1 MPAPNVQGPVT
12 LSLLAERLGQ
22 AQQGIDQIQ
31 RDLKTVNEQA
41 LDLRVS
47 KLEDT
52 VRWLTRT
59 VAGALVSG
67 VGAIVVALVMSK

>member
-1 MPAPNVQGPVT
+1 MPPSGTLPVT
-12 LSLLAERLGQ
+12 LGLLAERLAQ

-41 LDLRVS
+41 LDRRVS

-59 VAGALVSG
+59 VAAALISG
-67 VGAIVVALVMSK
+67 VGAVIVALVVNN

>member
-1 MPAPNVQGPVT
+1 MPGTNATPVT

-31 RDLKTVNEQA
+31 KDLKTVNEQA
-41 LDLRVS
+41 LDRRVS

-59 VAGALVSG
+59 VAGALISG
-67 VGAIVVALVMSK
+67 VGAIIVAIVTSK

>member
-1 MPAPNVQGPVT
+1 MPGSGVPVT
-12 LSLLAERLGQ
+12 LGLLAERLGQ
-22 AQQGIDQIQ
+22 AQLGIDQIQ

-41 LDLRVS
+41 LDRRVS

-59 VAGALVSG
+59 VAAALVSG
-67 VGAIVVALVMSK
+67 VGAVVVSLLVNR

>member
-1 MPAPNVQGPVT
+1 MPDVRGPVT

-31 RDLKTVNEQA
+31 KDLKTVNEQA
-41 LDLRVS
+41 LDRRVS

-59 VAGALVSG
+59 VAAALISGIGAV
-67 VGAIVVALVMSK
+67 VVALAMNR

>member
-1 MPAPNVQGPVT
+1 MPVSNVPVT

-41 LDLRVS
+41 LDRRVS

-59 VAGALVSG
+59 VAAALISG
-67 VGAIVVALVMSK
+67 VGAIVVALVVAK

>member
-1 MPAPNVQGPVT
+1 MPVGSPVVT
-12 LSLLAERLGQ
+12 LSLLAERLAQ
-22 AQQGIDQIQ
+22 AQNGIDQIQ

-41 LDLRVS
+41 LDRRVS

-59 VAGALVSG
+59 VAAGLISG
-67 VGAIVVALVMSK
+67 VGAIIVTLVMGK

>member
-1 MPAPNVQGPVT
+1 MAAISPTPVT
-12 LSLLAERLGQ
+12 LSLLAERLSQ

-31 RDLKTVNEQA
+31 RDLRTVNEQA

-67 VGAIVVALVMSK
+67 VGAIVVALVLSK